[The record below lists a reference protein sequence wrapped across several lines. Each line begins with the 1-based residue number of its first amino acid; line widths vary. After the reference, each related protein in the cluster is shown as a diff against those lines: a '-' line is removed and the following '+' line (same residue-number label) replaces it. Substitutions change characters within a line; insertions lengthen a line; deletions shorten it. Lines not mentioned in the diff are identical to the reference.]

1 MGVGEVGGGWE
12 DLAALFTSTPM
23 GRVLAFC
30 LLRNIKDSNQNSVYF
45 ALGLSH
51 SLAFSLFCWVGMA
64 LYLTTT
70 WGWQVR
76 GWRVGTRDEG
86 RQ

>member
-1 MGVGEVGGGWE
+1 MGVGEGGGGWE

-23 GRVLAFC
+23 RRVLAFC
-30 LLRNIKDSNQNSVYF
+30 LLRNIKDSSQNSVYF

-51 SLAFSLFCWVGMA
+51 SLAFLSLLLVGMA

-70 WGWQVR
+70 WGWQVQ
-76 GWRVGTRDEG
+76 G
-86 RQ
+86 